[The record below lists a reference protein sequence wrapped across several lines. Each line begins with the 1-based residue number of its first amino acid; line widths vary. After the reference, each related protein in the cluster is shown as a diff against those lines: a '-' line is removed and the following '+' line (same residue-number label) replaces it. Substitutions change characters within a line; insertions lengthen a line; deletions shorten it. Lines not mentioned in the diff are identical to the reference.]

1 MGKKLLLMLIGLLL
15 PMSVIAYDC
24 CINGIY
30 YNLDISGGQAEVTCL
45 HSKGLEVTN
54 RPYTGDIV
62 IPKAISYGKKMYT
75 VTAIG
80 DEAFNYC
87 TRLTSVEL
95 PNTILSIGQY
105 AFDDCWKL
113 EAINIPNSLKTIK
126 SFAFRNC
133 SSLLSIKLTE
143 NVTDIRDFAF
153 NKSGIVSIVLP
164 EGLERIAH
172 HLFED
177 CYNLEE
183 VSIPKS
189 VKYIGISSLSGT
201 KITTLSIPENV
212 TSIYEHAFSGCRS
225 LKSIVLSPNI
235 ETIGNEIFAACE
247 SLKHIYCPI
256 FEPPSVDGNFYHT
269 WYRPQDC
276 IVHVPSTSIDKYN
289 IAPWSAQ
296 FTIVPLI
303 EGDPGYEG
311 IVSDDEDGTPEPY
324 AVLSDDNKTLTFYYD
339 GKKKSRKGMGVGPF
353 IRDVDFNTWTF
364 IINSEWYNQRES
376 ILTVEFDAPFANY
389 TGLTSTAFWFYGCSN
404 LKTINGLEN
413 LNTSNVETMEDMF
426 YYCSS
431 LTSLDV
437 SNFNTANV
445 TSMNSMFSGCSSLT
459 SLDVSHFNTANV
471 IDMYNMFGGCSS
483 LLSLDVS
490 HFNTV
495 NVTSMANMFYGCS
508 VLTSLNVS
516 NFNTANVTE
525 MSGMF
530 CDCSSLTSID
540 LSLFN
545 TTNVKRMGS
554 MFYGCLSIANLDL
567 HSFDSSN
574 VTDMSHMF
582 KECSSLKSL
591 DVSSFNTSNV
601 TDMSYMF
608 YYCSSLT
615 KLDVSKFNTS
625 NVKNMTGMF
634 DHCSS
639 LTNLDVSGF
648 KTDKVT
654 GMLYMFRQCSS
665 LISLDVSKFN
675 TSNVTNMFAMFD
687 GCSSLR
693 SLDVSNF
700 NTSNVTDMWEMF
712 RYCSS
717 LTNLDVSN
725 FNTSNVTS
733 MSEMFYECRGLT
745 NLDVSN
751 FDTSNVTDMFDMF
764 SSCSSL
770 TSLDLSRF
778 DTRKVTTME
787 GMFYWCSALTT
798 IYCNE
803 IWQCNGYNM
812 FYGCTSLKG
821 AISYDSNKTDVTY
834 ANPTTGYF
842 TKKGDKTDDLKDGDT
857 FTANTVEGVDM
868 TFKVI
873 SASDKTCQ
881 VGTGVA
887 LGVSIDKEYSG
898 SISIPETVNGFRVT
912 TVAFEAF
919 GSSKINSVVI
929 GNNVTYINQNA
940 FSNCQRL
947 KSVTFPN
954 NNGFSLG
961 LWPFQGC
968 TSLETITLPKNLT
981 SMDCNPFMGCSS
993 LSYIG
998 VDENN
1003 PNYMSVDGVVYSKDT
1018 KAIYAYPCGRQ
1029 STNYEIIGGTQ
1040 VLGRGAFMSASKL
1053 EKIHIPN
1060 SVSQIYAQ
1068 AFWECTNLNAL
1079 ILPPDITY
1087 IPQNMATF
1095 SGIKEVVIPNKV
1107 TSIES
1112 SAFSVCFNLISVKV
1126 EIEEPLAIDENTFGN
1141 RANATLYVPMGSVDA
1156 YSKADYWKNFK
1167 KIMPI
1172 GDANGDGAISDADV
1186 KEAADFIMDRP
1197 SETFVEAAADM
1208 NGDGVVNIIDI
1219 VLMNAIKAK

>member
-45 HSKGLEVTN
+45 HNKGLEVTN

-353 IRDVDFNTWTF
+353 SEDVDFETLAYT
-364 IINSEWYNQRES
+364 INSEWYNQRKS
-376 ILTVEFDAPFANY
+376 ISTVVFDISFADY
-389 TGLTSTAFWFYGCSN
+389 TGLTSTAYWFYECSYLN
-404 LKTINGLEN
+404 SIKGIEN
-413 LNTSNVETMEDMF
+413 LNTLNVTTMNQMF
-426 YYCSS
+426 YQCSS
-431 LTSLDV
+431 LTNIDLSNFNTNNVTTMYCMFCDCGSLTNLDV
-437 SNFNTANV
+437 SSFNTANV
-445 TSMNSMFSGCSSLT
+445 TSMNSMFYGCSNLRNLDVSHFNTENVIYMNNMFYGCSNLKSLDVSHFNTENVTNMGGMFWGCSNLTSLDVSKFNTSKVTDMSNMFRGCFNLKSLDVSYFNTSNVKNMLMMFSGSALVSLDLRNFDTSNVTNMESMFQASSLTSIDVSSFNTANVTSMAGMFSNCNNLKTLDVGSFNTSKVRSMWGMFSQCSSLT
-459 SLDVSHFNTANV
+459 SLDVSNFTNTDV
-471 IDMYNMFGGCSS
+471 IYMNYMFS
-483 LLSLDVS
+483 
-490 HFNTV
+490 
-495 NVTSMANMFYGCS
+495 
-508 VLTSLNVS
+508 
-516 NFNTANVTE
+516 
-525 MSGMF
+525 
-530 CDCSSLTSID
+530 DCSSL
-540 LSLFN
+540 N
-545 TTNVKRMGS
+545 T
-554 MFYGCLSIANLDL
+554 I
-567 HSFDSSN
+567 
-574 VTDMSHMF
+574 
-582 KECSSLKSL
+582 
-591 DVSSFNTSNV
+591 
-601 TDMSYMF
+601 
-608 YYCSSLT
+608 YC
-615 KLDVSKFNTS
+615 D
-625 NVKNMTGMF
+625 
-634 DHCSS
+634 D
-639 LTNLDVSGF
+639 
-648 KTDKVT
+648 
-654 GMLYMFRQCSS
+654 
-665 LISLDVSKFN
+665 
-675 TSNVTNMFAMFD
+675 A
-687 GCSSLR
+687 
-693 SLDVSNF
+693 
-700 NTSNVTDMWEMF
+700 W
-712 RYCSS
+712 
-717 LTNLDVSN
+717 
-725 FNTSNVTS
+725 
-733 MSEMFYECRGLT
+733 
-745 NLDVSN
+745 
-751 FDTSNVTDMFDMF
+751 
-764 SSCSSL
+764 SCSS
-770 TSLDLSRF
+770 SE
-778 DTRKVTTME
+778 K
-787 GMFYWCSALTT
+787 
-798 IYCNE
+798 
-803 IWQCNGYNM
+803 M

-887 LGVSIDKEYSG
+887 LGVSIDREYSG

-981 SMDCNPFMGCSS
+981 SMDCNPFMGCSG

-1068 AFWECTNLNAL
+1068 AFWECTNLKAL
-1079 ILPPDITY
+1079 ILPPNITY
-1087 IPQNMATF
+1087 ISQNMATF
-1095 SGIKEVVIPNKV
+1095 SGIREVVIPNKV